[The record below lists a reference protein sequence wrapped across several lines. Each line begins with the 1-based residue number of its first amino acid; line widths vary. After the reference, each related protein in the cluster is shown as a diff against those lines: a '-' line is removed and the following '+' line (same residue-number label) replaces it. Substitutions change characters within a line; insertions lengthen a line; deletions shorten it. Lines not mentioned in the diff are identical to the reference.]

1 MRLRRIADEAD
12 LPIIIH
18 VQETRLQVV
27 TGNLFFGRTM
37 IEHLDKLEFLRPG
50 VSLVHGVWLNPRE
63 IDILARSGATVQHNP
78 TSNMS
83 LGSGLCP
90 VRELLQAGVNVS
102 LGTDACGSS
111 FSISML
117 KALNNAALVQNLR
130 TPKHEQW
137 ISAKEAWTAATAG
150 GAKALGL
157 GKRIGVLEPGMVA
170 DLTGY
175 RLSSYAFR
183 PLNDPLRQLVYAEGG
198 QDLALVIV
206 DGEVVMKDGRITRFN
221 EGALLDE
228 IADAHERLRPHLD
241 EADDSVERMREPY
254 EKIYRRCLAHPI
266 AEDTHPAMFNAP
278 NAGCKAEH

>member
-18 VQETRLQVV
+18 VQETRLQVL

-50 VSLVHGVWLNPRE
+50 VSLVHGVWLSPRE

-117 KALNNAALVQNLR
+117 KALNNTALVQNLR
-130 TPKHEQW
+130 RPKHEQW
-137 ISAKEAWTAATAG
+137 ISAKEVWTAATAS
-150 GAKALGL
+150 GAKALGPDGPVHARGYVDRL
-157 GKRIGVLEPGMVA
+157 DQVL
-170 DLTGY
+170 
-175 RLSSYAFR
+175 
-183 PLNDPLRQLVYAEGG
+183 
-198 QDLALVIV
+198 
-206 DGEVVMKDGRITRFN
+206 
-221 EGALLDE
+221 
-228 IADAHERLRPHLD
+228 
-241 EADDSVERMREPY
+241 
-254 EKIYRRCLAHPI
+254 
-266 AEDTHPAMFNAP
+266 FNAP
-278 NAGCKAEH
+278 RPGPHGAQVEGRWLPTCVSTNPVPRKFPAA